1 MFLNVKI
8 ERISHCWRICAL
20 SPTVK
25 AAVEA
30 LQNADKAA
38 WNLLFTPK
46 AVLDDD
52 GSSGDLKRFAQE
64 LFGCDSFICIDRIA
78 NNGLYIEGD
87 FHSEEW
93 GNFRRYFN
101 LALSGGGRKRDGRS
115 RPDKTLLM
123 EEIRS

>member
-1 MFLNVKI
+1 MISGSPPVQILDVTGRLEVFSNVPECKDREDI
-8 ERISHCWRICAL
+8 PLLANLRVIPHG
-20 SPTVK
+20 VK

-78 NNGLYIEGD
+78 NNGLYIEGEL
-87 FHSEEW
+87 S
-93 GNFRRYFN
+93 FRGMGQLPAGISTF
-101 LALSGGGRKRDGRS
+101 L
-115 RPDKTLLM
+115 P
-123 EEIRS
+123 